1 MNIGAGMD
9 LILLYGSD
17 SDEDMEGGASQHTGS
32 QTQNASASFSNNNDA
47 SLGEASSSSATSMLI
62 HDVDSATVP
71 NPALGS
77 AHAEGMEGT
86 PTMVSIVTFLSHL
99 IPV

>member
-1 MNIGAGMD
+1 MNIGAGMG
-9 LILLYGSD
+9 LIRSYLSD
-17 SDEDMEGGASQHTGS
+17 SDEDTEAGESQHTCS
-32 QTQNASASFSNNNDA
+32 QTQNASASFSHNNDA
-47 SLGEASSSSATSMLI
+47 SLGAPSSSSATSMLI
-62 HDVDSATVP
+62 YHNDSATIS

>member
-1 MNIGAGMD
+1 MNIGAGMN
-9 LILLYGSD
+9 LILSYGSD
-17 SDEDMEGGASQHTGS
+17 SDKDIEGGESQHTGS
-32 QTQNASASFSNNNDA
+32 QTQNASAPFSHNNDA
-47 SLGEASSSSATSMLI
+47 SLGAHSSSSATSMLI
-62 HDVDSATVP
+62 YHDNSATIS